1 MTLPLRIMAHDGEP
15 AYAAFA
21 RLASRHGVDS
31 LRSFAA
37 SLGLSWPKTIAS
49 IEPSAVARLTGL
61 DVERLAWFTPAVDP
75 KTRSVELEGERLLL
89 NDWSCRRRR
98 CCGPCFNNDRSAAI
112 EAGLPGD
119 FGPWHRSWWDIRSYD
134 TCHVHHT
141 ALLEA
146 CPKCHAPLGWASTQ
160 LARCQCGA
168 DLGAGAAVSTDA
180 CVSHYI
186 ARRLGLVTGATYPI
200 LEPLDLNDSLAV
212 LARLGF
218 CALLEYRAQRPRSR
232 APERV
237 AARQAGLAIADD
249 WPGALEE
256 CLDRLVHRADRALA
270 PAGMIGAYG
279 WIYSA
284 WATTETVEPFASE
297 LRRVL
302 RAHAIANGVIQ
313 HGEALFGKRF
323 AQGGGLS
330 EAARRLGSSYRRIRR
345 NAQID
350 GVLTTGQRPGVA
362 TVLPPAWIEE
372 AQIDAR
378 ETVNV
383 NGLAT
388 ALGVGRARAR
398 ELLSSGHL
406 KTNSVLGAKR
416 YRFQDIEA
424 FLALL
429 RGSAPTGSWMKKAGE
444 QRLPLA
450 CRCSGP
456 SIASAVTAIMSG
468 RLRPVWIDSGAIGL
482 SAIIVLYNDLQ
493 KLTIDPAYVSV
504 AKAAA
509 RLRVHHESV
518 RALIETG
525 ELRTRKKTP
534 RVSLQSII
542 EFEQRY
548 ASCTSLSVTFNITAH
563 RVRATLAHHQIFPI
577 FQPPTCRNIIFS
589 LEAAN
594 AVLKSSV
601 TS

>member
-1 MTLPLRIMAHDGEP
+1 MLPLRIQPRDGEP
-15 AYAAFA
+15 AYAVFA
-21 RLASRHGVDS
+21 RLARRHGAEQ

-37 SLGLSWPKTIAS
+37 EIDFSWSGTVAS
-49 IEPSAVARLTGL
+49 IDPVAVANLAGL
-61 DVERLAWFTPAVDP
+61 RADRLAWDSPRIDP
-75 KTRSVELEGERLLL
+75 TTRVVELAGQKLLL
-89 NDWSCRRRR
+89 NDWTLRPRRYCAR
-98 CCGPCFNNDRSAAI
+98 CFAADRFEATT
-112 EAGLPGD
+112 AGLPAD
-119 FGPWHRSWWDIRSYD
+119 FGPWHRGCWDIRSYD
-134 TCHVHHT
+134 VCHHHRV
-141 ALLEA
+141 ALNGVCPA
-146 CPKCHAPLGWASTQ
+146 CRAPLGWVHS
-160 LARCQCGA
+160 RIDECPCGA
-168 DLGAGAAVSTDA
+168 NLTAFNSVNGDA
-180 CVSHYI
+180 SVALYI
-186 ARRLGLVTGATYPI
+186 ASRLGLAEGPRYP
-200 LEPLDLNDSLAV
+200 LLDSLDLRDALAV

-218 CALLEYRAQRPRSR
+218 CAEPVYRAQRPRSR
-232 APERV
+232 AHERA
-237 AARQAGLAIADD
+237 AARHAGLAIADD
-249 WPGALEE
+249 WPGALEA
-256 CLDRLVHRADRALA
+256 CLDRLVQRTDRALA

-279 WIYSA
+279 WVYSA
-284 WATTETVEPFASE
+284 WATTETVEPFASD

-330 EAARRLGSSYRRIRR
+330 EAARRLSLSYRRIRR
-345 NAQID
+345 HAQVD

-362 TVLPPAWIEE
+362 TVLPPAWIEG
-372 AQIDAR
+372 AQAETK

-398 ELLSSGHL
+398 ELLASGHL

-416 YRFQDIEA
+416 YRLHDIEA
-424 FLALL
+424 FLVLL
-429 RGSAPTGSWMKKAGE
+429 RGSAPTGSWVKKAGE

-456 SIASAVTAIMSG
+456 SIATAVTEIMSG
-468 RLRPVWIDSGAIGL
+468 RLKPVWIDSGAIGL
-482 SAIIVLYNDLQ
+482 SGIIVLHNDLH
-493 KLTIDPAYVSV
+493 KLTINPAYVSV

-518 RALIETG
+518 RALVKIG
-525 ELRTRKKTP
+525 ELRTRNKTP

-548 ASCTSLSVTFNITAH
+548 ASCTSLSVKLNIPAH
-563 RVRATLAHHQIFPI
+563 NVRSTLAHHRIFPI

-589 LEAAN
+589 LDTATTALN
-594 AVLKSSV
+594 SSV